1 MEYTI
6 KLDDGE
12 VISVVQAIDPK
23 AAPIMAGDAVKLLS
37 QGGTFR
43 VTKLASTRY

>member
-1 MEYTI
+1 MTRI
-6 KLDDGE
+6 SASKMR
-12 VISVVQAIDPK
+12 VISVVQALDPN
-23 AAPIMAGDAVKLLS
+23 AEAIMAGDAVKLLS

>member
-1 MEYTI
+1 
-6 KLDDGE
+6 
-12 VISVVQAIDPK
+12 
-23 AAPIMAGDAVKLLS
+23 MAGDAVKLLS